1 MPLQGSG
8 SISIS
13 EIVAEF
19 GGTAPHSLSEYY
31 KDGDNVPSTK
41 AISASAT
48 KSTDGDTDDF
58 GGVTGLT
65 VTRATD
71 SVTAPSGSGTG
82 SGSAGGI
89 TVTVSS
95 SGTFVKDL
103 GSQTVQDEFQSSL
116 SVTAGNRVRATWSY
130 IGGGF
135 AAITFQDNGSPPSN
149 VGSASITSS
158 GGTATVPSGAVKA
171 TFSVGGGGGANGGAY
186 TLTHQNPSA
195 TAYQIQFNNTN
206 AYAVSLTSSSTGGAR
221 TLSAS
226 SGNVTVQAGSTTD
239 NQDWTIAST
248 APTVYDF
255 SVTNGTGVDGTANS
269 TSVANGAT
277 VTISDNQG
285 SSSLAVSWSATET
298 INADVP
304 TSGAISMTDF
314 YNAEDE

>member
-13 EIVAEF
+13 EIVTEF

-71 SVTAPSGSGTG
+71 TVTAPSGSGTG

-95 SGTFVKDL
+95 SGTFTKTISS
-103 GSQTVQDEFQSSL
+103 GSVENPGDDSDTVSGIQNGDTLTISSTGGRGRI
-116 SVTAGNRVRATWSY
+116 SQGGN
-130 IGGGF
+130 
-135 AAITFQDNGSPPSN
+135 
-149 VGSASITSS
+149 TSTTGPS
-158 GGTATVPSGAVKA
+158 GGTVTLTASGTGNA
-171 TFSVGGGGGANGGAY
+171 TFSVLDGNS
-186 TLTHQNPSA
+186 SA
-195 TAYQIQFNNTN
+195 TYSVKRSGVTAYQIQFNNTN

-239 NQDWTIAST
+239 NQAWTIAST

-298 INADVP
+298 INSDVP

-314 YNAEDE
+314 YSAEDA

>member
-13 EIVAEF
+13 EIVTEF

-48 KSTDGDTDDF
+48 KSTNGATTDF

-71 SVTAPSGSGTG
+71 SVTAPSGTGTG
-82 SGSAGGI
+82 SGSADGI

-95 SGTFVKDL
+95 SGTFVQNIQ
-103 GSQTVQDEFQSSL
+103 SASVQDDFTSSL
-116 SVTAGNRVRATWSY
+116 PVTAGNRVQATWSF
-130 IGGGF
+130 IGGGY
-135 AAITFQDNGSPPSN
+135 AALTFYDGPNNISG
-149 VGSASITSS
+149 ASITSS
-158 GGTATVPSGAVKA
+158 GGTATVPSGATGVR
-171 TFSVGGGGGANGGAY
+171 FSIGASDNGGY

-206 AYAVSLTSSSTGGAR
+206 SYAVALTASATGGAR
-221 TLSAS
+221 TLSAN
-226 SGNVTVQAGSTTD
+226 SGNVTVQSGSATN
-239 NQDWTIAST
+239 NQAWTIAST

-285 SSSLAVSWSATET
+285 GTSLAVSWSSTET

-314 YNAEDE
+314 YSAEDA

>member
-13 EIVAEF
+13 EIVTEF

-48 KSTDGDTDDF
+48 KSTDGATTDF

-65 VTRATD
+65 VTRANDT
-71 SVTAPSGSGTG
+71 VTAPSGSGTG

-103 GSQTVQDEFQSSL
+103 GSQTVQDDFTSSL
-116 SVTAGNRVRATWSY
+116 PVTAGNRVKATWSY

-135 AAITFQDNGSPPSN
+135 AAITFQNNGTPPSN

-171 TFSVGGGGGANGGAY
+171 FFSIGGGAESGSY

-239 NQDWTIAST
+239 NQAWTIAST

-298 INADVP
+298 INSDVP

-314 YNAEDE
+314 YSAEDA

>member
-13 EIVAEF
+13 EIVTEF

-82 SGSAGGI
+82 SGSADGI
-89 TVTVSS
+89 TVTVST
-95 SGTFVKDL
+95 SGSFT
-103 GSQTVQDEFQSSL
+103 QTVASGQARGDGFSYTFSAN
-116 SVTAGNRVRATWSY
+116 AGDSY
-130 IGGGF
+130 
-135 AAITFQDNGSPPSN
+135 
-149 VGSASITSS
+149 SITSTS
-158 GGTATVPSGAVKA
+158 GGSLYSLNPQTLVKS
-171 TFSVGGGGGANGGAY
+171 FGGQANG
-186 TLTHQNPSA
+186 TLPTTGSYRLNSSGDVSETA
-195 TAYQIQFNNTN
+195 NITVTRSVTAYQIQFNNTN

-239 NQDWTIAST
+239 NQAWTIAST

-314 YNAEDE
+314 YSAEDA

>member
-48 KSTDGDTDDF
+48 KSTDGATTDF

-71 SVTAPSGSGTG
+71 SITAPSGSGTG
-82 SGSAGGI
+82 SGSADGI

-95 SGTFVKDL
+95 SGTFVKNL
-103 GSQTVQDEFQSSL
+103 NSGTVQDNFTSSIA
-116 SVTAGNRVRATWSY
+116 VTAGNRVRATWSY
-130 IGGGF
+130 IGGGY
-135 AAITFQDNGSPPSN
+135 ASLTFYNGN
-149 VGSASITSS
+149 VNISQASITSS
-158 GGTATVPSGAVKA
+158 GGTATVPSGATGVR
-171 TFSVGGGGGANGGAY
+171 FSIAAGGGSGSY
-186 TLTHQNPSA
+186 QLTHQDPDA

-206 AYAVSLTSSSTGGAR
+206 AYDVSLTSSSTGGAR

-226 SGNVTVQAGSTTD
+226 SGNVTVQSGSTTD
-239 NQDWTIAST
+239 NQAWTIAST

-269 TSVANGAT
+269 TAVADGAT

-285 SSSLAVSWSATET
+285 SSSLAVSWSSTET

-304 TSGAISMTDF
+304 TSGTISMTDF
-314 YNAEDE
+314 YSAEDA